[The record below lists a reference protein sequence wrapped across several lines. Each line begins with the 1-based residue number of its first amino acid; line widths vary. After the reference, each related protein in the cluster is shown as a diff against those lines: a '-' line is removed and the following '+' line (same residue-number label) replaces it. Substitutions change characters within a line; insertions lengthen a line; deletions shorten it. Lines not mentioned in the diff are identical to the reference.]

1 MKGKIVLMLELAKR
15 KSTELISDFNSLYVQ
30 SETAAIP
37 NITPS
42 SIIMKSALNR
52 LVPIPETKE
61 KQSLTGIEKA
71 NQELARQFDYIQLLE
86 SANQE
91 LQRQLDTA
99 LLNANDAKVAHKRA
113 LVNTRELNANL
124 EKQLENSMTNLKRLE
139 MEHTNGIH
147 LLEGELELMR
157 MDLASVTKYAK
168 EMEQEKKKILKEQMI
183 ERRENKSLKQ
193 SDQDLFNEL
202 HDRIVEL
209 EKKNSFL
216 TSQNKLKEEKHEKQ
230 QEQLETLF
238 DRCDELLQLLMTARE
253 TERAF
258 EEQKHT
264 IEELRLALENTQDQ
278 LLLAPDEPIKH
289 DRLILTPEGWEWTP
303 FLSNAASK
311 LITADLVGLK
321 NELVYL
327 KDHRTE
333 AFNRTKNQTLDTLGS
348 LSSYIPF
355 SSRFIKR

>member
-1 MKGKIVLMLELAKR
+1 
-15 KSTELISDFNSLYVQ
+15 
-30 SETAAIP
+30 
-37 NITPS
+37 
-42 SIIMKSALNR
+42 MKSALNR
-52 LVPIPETKE
+52 LHPIAEQKE
-61 KQSLTGIEKA
+61 KQKLTGIEKA
-71 NQELARQFDYIQLLE
+71 NQELARQFDYIQVLE

-113 LVNTRELNANL
+113 LVNARELNANL

-157 MDLASVTKYAK
+157 MDLASVTKYAQ
-168 EMEQEKKKILKEQMI
+168 ELELEKKKLLQQQMI
-183 ERRENKSLKQ
+183 ERQENKTLKQ

-202 HDRIVEL
+202 HDRIIEL

-216 TSQNKLKEEKHEKQ
+216 SSQNKLKDEKHEKQ
-230 QEQLETLF
+230 QETLF

-258 EEQKHT
+258 EEQKQT
-264 IEELRLALENTQDQ
+264 IEELRQALENTQDQ
-278 LLLAPDEPIKH
+278 LALSPEEPLKH

-311 LITADLVGLK
+311 LLTADLTGLK
-321 NELVYL
+321 SDLVYL

-333 AFNRTKNQTLDTLGS
+333 AFLRTKNQTLETLGS

-355 SSRFIKR
+355 SSKFIRE

>member
-1 MKGKIVLMLELAKR
+1 MAELTKR
-15 KSTELISDFNSLYVQ
+15 ESKELVADLRSLYVQ
-30 SETAAIP
+30 NETTAIP

-52 LVPIPETKE
+52 LNITAE
-61 KQSLTGIEKA
+61 KDKQKLTGIEKA
-71 NQELARQFDYIQLLE
+71 NQELARQFDYIQVLE

-113 LVNTRELNANL
+113 LVNARELNANL

-168 EMEQEKKKILKEQMI
+168 ELELEKKELLKQQMI
-183 ERRENKSLKQ
+183 ERQENKTLKQ

-202 HDRIVEL
+202 HDRIIEL

-216 TSQNKLKEEKHEKQ
+216 SSQNKLKDEKHEKQ
-230 QEQLETLF
+230 Q
-238 DRCDELLQLLMTARE
+238 E

-258 EEQKHT
+258 EEQKQT
-264 IEELRLALENTQDQ
+264 IEELRMALENTQDQ
-278 LLLAPDEPIKH
+278 LALGQEEPIKH

-303 FLSNAASK
+303 FISNAATK
-311 LITADLVGLK
+311 LLTADLTGLK
-321 NELVYL
+321 NDLVYL

-333 AFNRTKNQTLDTLGS
+333 AFNRTKNQTLETLSS

-355 SSRFIKR
+355 SSRFIKE